1 MPDVATFERT
11 LGACAVSAPALRAAP
26 CDCVP
31 CGVGLQVCCSRTSR
45 DACEA
50 GGRRIAVGN
59 GGHLAG
65 FVTQRGAL

>member
-26 CDCVP
+26 CV
-31 CGVGLQVCCSRTSR
+31 VGLQVCCSRTSR

>member
-1 MPDVATFERT
+1 MPDVATFQKT
-11 LGACAVSAPALRAAP
+11 LGACAASAPARRAVP

-31 CGVGLQVCCSRTSR
+31 CGVGLQVCGGRTSR
-45 DACEA
+45 DAHEA
-50 GGRRIAVGN
+50 GWRRIAVGN